1 MEDFDTP
8 VLSREQFR
16 EADDICKAALDYMLS
31 GWDEQFINDMTNNL
45 GKYGRETLIS
55 SSQWE
60 QLRRIKEQ
68 YA

>member
-8 VLSREQFR
+8 VLSREQPL
-16 EADDICKAALDYMLS
+16 EADDICKAACDYMLS